1 MSFSHPRGVRFQ
13 CQRCAACCGDTETR
27 VRHILLLR
35 FEADRI
41 SKATSQPINEFA
53 RRIEDHEP
61 YVYEMNKTSEGR
73 KCVFLKGNH
82 CEIYTLRPLI
92 CRFYPFELKTTKNG
106 KHKFSYTGECKGIG
120 KGKQL
125 DRSYFETLFQQASN
139 QLLSDLETYK

>member
-1 MSFSHPRGVRFQ
+1 MSFNYPRGVRFQ
-13 CQRCAACCGDTETR
+13 CQRCATCCGDTETR

-41 SKATSQPINEFA
+41 SKAKSQPINEFA
-53 RRIEDHEP
+53 GEIEDHEP
-61 YVYEMNKTSEGR
+61 YVYEISKKSEER

-106 KHKFSYTGECKGIG
+106 KYEFSYTEECRGIG
-120 KGKQL
+120 KGRRL
-125 DRSYFETLFQQASN
+125 GRAYFENLFQQASAGF
-139 QLLSDLETYK
+139 